1 MKTITFIRHAKSD
14 RKQDVPDFERP
25 LNDSG
30 KNDAPLMGQVIKA
43 DFILPDLIISS
54 PANRAKTTARFIA
67 AETGYPEQE
76 IVYLDDLYFADT
88 ETFLSIIRDME
99 NDFDSI
105 YMVSHNPGITYI
117 VNRTSDKRV
126 DHMPT
131 CGVAQIQFNVKSW
144 ADIADKSGKM
154 VRFDKPKNYKKG

>member
-25 LNDSG
+25 LNDRG
-30 KNDAPLMGQVIKA
+30 KNDAPLMGQVIKS

-54 PANRAKTTARFIA
+54 PANRAKTTARLIA
-67 AETGYPEQE
+67 AEIGYAEQE
-76 IVYLDDLYFADT
+76 ILYLENLYFADT

-99 NDFDSI
+99 NNFESI
-105 YMVSHNPGITYI
+105 YMISHNPGITYI
-117 VNRTSDKRV
+117 VSRTSDTRL

-131 CGVAQIQFNVKSW
+131 CGVSQIKFDVSSW
-144 ADIADKSGKM
+144 SDIEDKSGKL
-154 VRFDKPKNYKKG
+154 VRFDKPKNHKEK